1 MIWFFL
7 ALIIV
12 TVIVLCVFR
21 KNGTDNTAAQIHE
34 NSVRID
40 NSFNNRKISD
50 SIVSYSVS
58 SLLSMIEKAKK
69 DAAVHDGTFTL
80 DPEVEQRL
88 REKIAQ
94 EEKTAR
100 RDEKLANAICLAYD
114 DASYFG
120 QTEEMASLD
129 PGLQNRAK
137 LHLDTLRAL
146 AKETRQRAKAL
157 LREEAQ
163 YRDTANM
170 QVKRE
175 LLLPDRFQEIE
186 LYELMQFI
194 GFQVEGCDLVE
205 PLGVGR
211 VLVWRHRR
219 LLDLYLSLIEEECRP
234 DGIAVSYAVQ
244 IQDGWNALPYAVT
257 LPYRLEK
264 EPKHQIVSKVVLCFS
279 CSS

>member
-50 SIVSYSVS
+50 SIASYSVS

-120 QTEEMASLD
+120 QTEEIASLD

-163 YRDTANM
+163 YRDTANL

-175 LLLPDRFQEIE
+175 LLLPDRFQEKE

-194 GFQVEGCDLVE
+194 GFQVEGSDLIE

-211 VLVWRHRR
+211 VLVWRHRC
-219 LLDLYLSLIEEECRP
+219 LLDLYLSLIEAECKP
-234 DGIAVSYAVQ
+234 DGIDVSYEAQ

-257 LPYRLEK
+257 LPYRLEE